1 MWTEPA
7 KLRIGLEIFVESFL
21 DVKKKKKASSILYS
35 RTIQDPG
42 LLGIKV

>member
-21 DVKKKKKASSILYS
+21 DVKKKKRQVQSYIV
-35 RTIQDPG
+35 G
-42 LLGIKV
+42 LSKTQGS